1 MSSVARSLADS
12 DPAGAGKP
20 VSAGYTELSDYS
32 AFLSDAIAASSISLR
47 KLALKTGIDRRRL
60 SDILRPR
67 GSASARSGITLSE
80 FQIILR
86 ALDIEFIDA
95 VLAVEVLT
103 GHGILEDR
111 RFASMVQM
119 IGEMF
124 TGLPCLLA
132 DALNEIDDL
141 DGSEIRKDWA
151 TPIRRGIV
159 EKVVKEVTA
168 KIQRRTPTDFI
179 F

>member
-1 MSSVARSLADS
+1 MADS
-12 DPAGAGKP
+12 DPAEAGQP
-20 VSAGYTELSDYS
+20 VSSGCTRLSDYS
-32 AFLSDAIAASSISLR
+32 AFLSDAIAANSLSLR

-67 GSASARSGITLSE
+67 TSARSGITLSE

-86 ALDIEFIDA
+86 ALDIEIVDA
-95 VLAVEVLT
+95 VLAVEVLA
-103 GHGILEDR
+103 GHGILEDH

-132 DALNEIDDL
+132 DALNEIDEL

>member
-1 MSSVARSLADS
+1 MADT
-12 DPAGAGKP
+12 DPAEAGKP
-20 VSAGYTELSDYS
+20 VSDNCTQLSDYC
-32 AFLSDAIAASSISLR
+32 AFLSDAIAANSLSLR

-60 SDILRPR
+60 SEILRPK
-67 GSASARSGITLSE
+67 ASAGIRSGITLSE

-86 ALDIEFIDA
+86 ALDIEVIDA
-95 VLAVEVLT
+95 VMAVEVLA

-111 RFASMVQM
+111 RFSSMLQM
-119 IGEMF
+119 ISEMF
-124 TGLPCLLA
+124 TGLPCVLA
-132 DALNEIDDL
+132 EALNEIDEL

-151 TPIRRGIV
+151 MPIRRGIV

-168 KIQRRTPTDFI
+168 KIQRRTPTDFM

>member
-1 MSSVARSLADS
+1 LAES
-12 DPAGAGKP
+12 DPAQAGKP
-20 VSAGYTELSDYS
+20 VSDGCIQHSDYS
-32 AFLSDAIAASSISLR
+32 AFLSDAIAANSISLR

-67 GSASARSGITLSE
+67 TSAGAGARSGMTLSE

-86 ALDIEFIDA
+86 ALDIEIIDA

-103 GHGILEDR
+103 GHGILEDS
-111 RFASMVQM
+111 RFSSMLQM
-119 IGEMF
+119 ISEMF
-124 TGLPCLLA
+124 TSLPCLLA
-132 DALNEIDDL
+132 DALNEIDEL
-141 DGSEIRKDWA
+141 DGSEIRRDWA

-168 KIQRRTPTDFI
+168 KIQRRTPTDFV